1 MYPIIVKEIQSYF
14 SSLIAY
20 VVISVFLLIVGLFM
34 WIYPNSNVFDFGY
47 ANLDTLFLMAPYI
60 FIFLISAI
68 TMKSFSEEYRLGTF
82 ELLTT
87 TKVTDMQI
95 VLGKFVANFCIV
107 CITLLPTLLYVY
119 TIHHLGAVKGNF
131 DQGAT
136 LGSYIGLLLLST
148 CYISIGMFASSL
160 SKNQIIS
167 FLLAM
172 AFCYF
177 FYESFKRLS
186 ELQIFGKNG
195 FIIEW
200 LGIDYHYFSVSRGV
214 IDSRDLLYF
223 LGFVAIFLGCTKWR
237 FSSRLW

>member
-1 MYPIIVKEIQSYF
+1 
-14 SSLIAY
+14 
-20 VVISVFLLIVGLFM
+20 
-34 WIYPNSNVFDFGY
+34 
-47 ANLDTLFLMAPYI
+47 
-60 FIFLISAI
+60 
-68 TMKSFSEEYRLGTF
+68 
-82 ELLTT
+82 
-87 TKVTDMQI
+87 
-95 VLGKFVANFCIV
+95 
-107 CITLLPTLLYVY
+107 
-119 TIHHLGAVKGNF
+119 
-131 DQGAT
+131 
-136 LGSYIGLLLLST
+136 
-148 CYISIGMFASSL
+148 MFASSL

-223 LGFVAIFLGCTKWR
+223 FGFVAIFLGCTKWR